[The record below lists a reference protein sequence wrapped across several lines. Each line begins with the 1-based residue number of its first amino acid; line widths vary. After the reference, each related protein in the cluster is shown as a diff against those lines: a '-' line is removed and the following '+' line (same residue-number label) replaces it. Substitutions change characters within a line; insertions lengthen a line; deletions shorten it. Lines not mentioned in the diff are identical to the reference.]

1 MEKELDAEKGANVQ
15 ANGSFLYNCY
25 FRTCSDAECTEIKGI
40 GQITTYAGGAVQF
53 DDSCN
58 PHKHMTPAIGY
69 CTHTTMK
76 TDDSK

>member
-40 GQITTYAGGAVQF
+40 GHITTHAGGAVQF
-53 DDSCN
+53 DASCN
-58 PHKHMTPAIGY
+58 PHACPSNMMA
-69 CTHTTMK
+69 K
-76 TDDSK
+76 TKSCKLFL